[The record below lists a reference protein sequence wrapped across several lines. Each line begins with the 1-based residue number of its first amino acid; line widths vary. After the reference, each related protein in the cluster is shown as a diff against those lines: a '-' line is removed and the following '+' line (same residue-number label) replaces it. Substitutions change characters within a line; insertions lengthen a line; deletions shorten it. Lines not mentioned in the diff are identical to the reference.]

1 MHNGPSVSNY
11 LRNITRGPRPE
22 RHDEHEQVAR
32 ACRGDREAI
41 DLLISANL
49 AYVVHIAKGFRGRG
63 LPFEDVIAEGCVGL
77 LKAIRH
83 YRAERGTRFMTYAS
97 FWVRKE
103 ILAAITDQPHTIHVP
118 RYAREHGCNTPRL
131 LRLDVP
137 EYSEGESSLGDRLR
151 HHDPLP
157 VEALIESGQVRRLR
171 RLLLRLEPRDQ
182 AVLAWR
188 YGLGGQPEQTL
199 AEIAERLGLSRERVR
214 QIEVSAL
221 ARLREVNGTT
231 SPRRASRYPTPCNNR
246 CSSASIRPL

>member
-1 MHNGPSVSNY
+1 M
-11 LRNITRGPRPE
+11 
-22 RHDEHEQVAR
+22 
-32 ACRGDREAI
+32 

-49 AYVVHIAKGFRGRG
+49 AYVLHIAKEFHGRG

-103 ILAAITDQPHTIHVP
+103 ILAAISDQPHAIHVP
-118 RYAREHGCNTPRL
+118 RYAREHGYNTPRL
-131 LRLDVP
+131 LRLDIP
-137 EYSEGESSLGDRLR
+137 EYSESKTSLADRLR

-157 VEALIESGQVRRLR
+157 VDTLIEKGQVRRLR

-188 YGLGGQPEQTL
+188 YGLDGQPDQTL
-199 AEIAERLGLSRERVR
+199 KEIAQRLGLSRERVR

-221 ARLREVNGTT
+221 ARLREANET
-231 SPRRASRYPTPCNNR
+231 PCRRRASRPPTPCNKR
-246 CSSASIRPL
+246 GSSASIRPL

>member
-1 MHNGPSVSNY
+1 VHDSPNVSNY
-11 LRNITRGPRPE
+11 LRQITRVPRPE
-22 RHDEHEQVAR
+22 RHDEHDQVAR

-41 DLLISANL
+41 ELLISTNL
-49 AYVVHIAKGFRGRG
+49 AYVLHIAEEFRGRG

-83 YRAERGTRFMTYAS
+83 YRPERGTRFMTYAS

-103 ILAAITDQPHTIHVP
+103 ILAAISDQPHSIHVP
-118 RYAREHGCNTPRL
+118 RYAREHGYNTPRL
-131 LRLDVP
+131 LRLDIP
-137 EYSEGESSLGDRLR
+137 EYSEGETSLADHLR

-157 VEALIESGQVRRLR
+157 VDTLIENGQVRRLR

-199 AEIAERLGLSRERVR
+199 GEIAQRLGLSRERVR
-214 QIEVSAL
+214 QIEVSAI
-221 ARLREVNGTT
+221 ARLREADET
-231 SPRRASRYPTPCNNR
+231 PRRRHASHRPTPCNHR
-246 CSSASIRPL
+246 RSSASIRAL

>member
-1 MHNGPSVSNY
+1 VHDSPSVSNY
-11 LRNITRGPRPE
+11 LRQIARAPRPE
-22 RHDEHEQVAR
+22 RHDEHAQVAR
-32 ACRGDREAI
+32 ARRGDGEAI

-49 AYVVHIAKGFRGRG
+49 AYVVHIAKKFRGRG

-83 YRAERGTRFMTYAS
+83 YRAESGTRFMTYAS

-103 ILAAITDQPHTIHVP
+103 ILAAISEQPHTFHVP

-137 EYSEGESSLGDRLR
+137 EYSEGEPSVADSLR

-157 VEALIESGQVRRLR
+157 VEALIERGQVRRLR

-199 AEIAERLGLSRERVR
+199 NEIAQRLGISRERVR

-221 ARLREVNGTT
+221 ARLREASEKTYR
-231 SPRRASRYPTPCNNR
+231 RRASRLPTPCGKR
-246 CSSASIRPL
+246 RSSASIRPL

>member
-1 MHNGPSVSNY
+1 VHNSPIVSYY
-11 LRNITRGPRPE
+11 LRQITRGPRPE
-22 RHDEHEQVAR
+22 RHDEHAQVAR

-49 AYVVHIAKGFRGRG
+49 AHVVHIAKEFRGRG

-83 YRAERGTRFMTYAS
+83 YRAESGTRFMTYAS

-103 ILAAITDQPHTIHVP
+103 ILAAISDQPHTIHVP
-118 RYAREHGCNTPRL
+118 RYARERGYNTPRL

-137 EYSEGESSLGDRLR
+137 RHSEGASNLADHLR

-157 VEALIESGQVRRLR
+157 VDTLIESGQVRRLR
-171 RLLLRLEPRDQ
+171 RLLLRLPPRDQ

-199 AEIAERLGLSRERVR
+199 AEIAKRLGLSRERVR

-221 ARLREVNGTT
+221 VRLREASETT
-231 SPRRASRYPTPCNNR
+231 CRRRAFRRPTPCNER
-246 CSSASIRPL
+246 WCSASIRPL